1 MFNNQITKAVN
12 NALNNK
18 SMVENEKKRATNE
31 TLALVLV
38 VLVLLLLNFV
48 FGPWLWNNIA
58 RRLIPVLG
66 EARWY
71 DTVALAVLLSLIGM
85 A

>member
-12 NALNNK
+12 NALNNNN
-18 SMVENEKKRATNE
+18 MVEDEKKRATNE
-31 TLALVLV
+31 ALALVLV

-58 RRLIPVLG
+58 TKMIPALG
-66 EARWY
+66 VARWY
-71 DTVALAVLLSLIGM
+71 DTVALSVLLSLIGL

>member
-12 NALNNK
+12 NALNNNN
-18 SMVENEKKRATNE
+18 MVEDEKKRATNE
-31 TLALVLV
+31 ALALVLV

-58 RRLIPVLG
+58 RKMIPALG
-66 EARWY
+66 VARWY
-71 DTVALAVLLSLIGM
+71 DTVALSVLLSLIGL

>member
-1 MFNNQITKAVN
+1 MLNNQITKAVN
-12 NALNNK
+12 NALNNNN
-18 SMVENEKKRATNE
+18 MVEDEKKRAQNE

-38 VLVLLLLNFV
+38 VLILLLLNFV

-58 RRLIPVLG
+58 RKMIPALG
-66 EARWY
+66 VARWY
-71 DTVALAVLLSLIGM
+71 DTVALSILLSLIGM

>member
-48 FGPWLWNNIA
+48 FGPWLWNNIFK
-58 RRLIPVLG
+58 RGSNR
-66 EARWY
+66 
-71 DTVALAVLLSLIGM
+71 
-85 A
+85 

>member
-12 NALNNK
+12 NALNNNN
-18 SMVENEKKRATNE
+18 MVENEKKKATNE
-31 TLALVLV
+31 ALALLLV

-58 RRLIPVLG
+58 RKMIPALG
-66 EARWY
+66 VARWY
-71 DTVALAVLLSLIGM
+71 DTVALSVLLSLIGL

>member
-1 MFNNQITKAVN
+1 MLNNQITNTVN
-12 NALNNK
+12 NALNKNHMD
-18 SMVENEKKRATNE
+18 SVEQKKANNQ
-31 TLALVLV
+31 ALGLLLV
-38 VLVLLLLNFV
+38 VLILLLLNFV

-58 RRLIPVLG
+58 RRLVPVLG

-71 DTVALAVLLSLIGM
+71 DTVALSVLLAIIGM